1 MTEDSGVQCTGVQC
15 TSRLSGPTLSGR
27 TKTETKR
34 CLALLDASLQIITCV
49 EVTGDVPEHPD
60 GDYVCEPICDV
71 AVHGDQVIVLASSSH
86 AEGSG
91 LRLLDLD
98 GRFLRTIAAGLFIAL
113 HHRRQSWGQLR
124 TGGPFVVDDGVD
136 AHERTFDVVDEAVDY
151 NVLHL
156 IDIQSGDILQSAR
169 LRLSCEGESLQCL
182 WTATRSI
189 LRADRDADDISV
201 LRLAGSE
208 T

>member
-1 MTEDSGVQCTGVQC
+1 MQCTGVQC

-49 EVTGDVPEHPD
+49 EVTGDVPEHPH

-136 AHERTFDVVDEAVDY
+136 AHERTFVVDEAVDY